1 MNDTIKQVK
10 RVCSMTILFVT
21 AVLYALRALDPCM
34 PLGVLECARW
44 ALSMRAMDGL
54 CVVLVSCYALASVL
68 LLGVR
73 ALTTQKKEC
82 TSAVH
87 TALFWPT
94 ALPTKTYY
102 VKLPRKVNESAVQR
116 I

>member
-1 MNDTIKQVK
+1 MSEFLSALS
-10 RVCSMTILFVT
+10 RGASF
-21 AVLYALRALDPCM
+21 ALRALDPCM
-34 PLGVLECARW
+34 PFGVLECARYTLSAS
-44 ALSMRAMDGL
+44 ALDGL
-54 CVVLVSCYALASVL
+54 CFVLVSCYALAFVL
-68 LLGVR
+68 VAGVR

-87 TALFWPT
+87 PALFWPT
-94 ALPTKTYY
+94 ALATKTYY